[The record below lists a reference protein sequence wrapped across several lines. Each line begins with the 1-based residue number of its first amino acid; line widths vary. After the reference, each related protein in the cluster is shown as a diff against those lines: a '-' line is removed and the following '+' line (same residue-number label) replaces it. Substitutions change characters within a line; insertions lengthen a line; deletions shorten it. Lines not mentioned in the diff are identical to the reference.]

1 MSLDPVSTELLH
13 DRLNGAIELIKKT
26 LHLYQGLEK
35 YVIYGNA
42 MGYVGALRFAGLIDE
57 AGYNQLYE
65 DLLNVLNR
73 SNREIG
79 EAGLD

>member
-1 MSLDPVSTELLH
+1 
-13 DRLNGAIELIKKT
+13 
-26 LHLYQGLEK
+26 
-35 YVIYGNA
+35 

-73 SNREIG
+73 SNRDIG

>member
-1 MSLDPVSTELLH
+1 MSLDPVPTELLH

-42 MGYVGALRFAGLIDE
+42 MGYVG
-57 AGYNQLYE
+57 
-65 DLLNVLNR
+65 
-73 SNREIG
+73 
-79 EAGLD
+79 